1 MRGEDDRH
9 GRDRQPV
16 RGSRAPQT
24 VSRRADRNLVAI
36 RLIAAIK
43 SKDSTSPV
51 IPRLMAVA
59 KAQDELR
66 AAIGSPLDDDSWA
79 ALTWADPGGS
89 ANIAR
94 DLLMTGQQKWG
105 DDVMK
110 SRPDL
115 AEYRSLVDFVYDQ
128 RAASAV
134 VLIARLP
141 ANERRQS
148 DLDLIRGHLSQA
160 PRITRD
166 VVASALAEV
175 AQGQDAVALLD
186 VASDTYGLT
195 KKKLIDAATR
205 VARIDVIRDSMES
218 ADPQIAVAAARIYAE
233 SKGVSSKTLEALLVH
248 QTPAVRLVIVRA
260 LIKRMRPRARRGL
273 LDRYSAK
280 PKYFYNVVAAID
292 RSLYGPVAMRDA

>member
-1 MRGEDDRH
+1 
-9 GRDRQPV
+9 
-16 RGSRAPQT
+16 
-24 VSRRADRNLVAI
+24 VAI